1 MQTQKANTKCAICGK
16 DYYVCVSCKSH
27 NLTPWKIHT
36 DTAEHYQVFQI
47 LRGVSLGVYTK
58 SEAKEK
64 LDSLN
69 LKDVDTYTPSVQ
81 KQIKDIVGE
90 VVEPVDAVDA
100 DAVDVEKD
108 ELDSDKPELLEK
120 EFRVKG
126 RKTNR
131 KKS

>member
-16 DYYVCVSCKSH
+16 DYYICVSCKSH

-69 LKDVDTYTPSVQ
+69 LKDVDTYIPSVQ
-81 KQIKDIVGE
+81 KHIKDIVGTE
-90 VVEPVDAVDA
+90 VDAKTP
-100 DAVDVEKD
+100 VDVEED
-108 ELDSDKPELLEK
+108 ELDADKPELLEK
-120 EFRVKG
+120 EFRVKSK
-126 RKTNR
+126 RANR

>member
-27 NLTPWKIHT
+27 NLTPWKVHT

-69 LKDVDTYTPSVQ
+69 LKDADTYIPSVQ
-81 KQIKDIVGE
+81 KRIKDIVGE
-90 VVEPVDAVDA
+90 VVEPVDD
-100 DAVDVEKD
+100 VDVEKD

>member
-69 LKDVDTYTPSVQ
+69 LKDVDTYIPSVQ
-81 KQIKDIVGE
+81 KRVKDIVGEVGE
-90 VVEPVDAVDA
+90 VVEPVDD
-100 DAVDVEKD
+100 VDVEKD

>member
-16 DYYVCVSCKSH
+16 DYYICVSCKSH

-69 LKDVDTYTPSVQ
+69 LKDVDTYIPSVQ
-81 KQIKDIVGE
+81 KHIKDIVGTE
-90 VVEPVDAVDA
+90 VDAKTP
-100 DAVDVEKD
+100 VDVEED
-108 ELDSDKPELLEK
+108 ELDADKPELLEK
-120 EFRVKG
+120 EFRVKS
-126 RKTNR
+126 KKANR

>member
-69 LKDVDTYTPSVQ
+69 LKDVDTYIPSVQ
-81 KQIKDIVGE
+81 KRIKDIVGE
-90 VVEPVDAVDA
+90 VVEPVDD
-100 DAVDVEKD
+100 VDVEKD

>member
-16 DYYVCVSCKSH
+16 DYYICVSCKSH

-69 LKDVDTYTPSVQ
+69 LKDVDTYIPSVQ
-81 KQIKDIVGE
+81 KHIKDIVGTE
-90 VVEPVDAVDA
+90 VDAETP
-100 DAVDVEKD
+100 VDVEED
-108 ELDSDKPELLEK
+108 ELDADKPELLEK
-120 EFRVKG
+120 EFRVKS
-126 RKTNR
+126 KKANR

>member
-69 LKDVDTYTPSVQ
+69 LKDVDTYIPSVQ
-81 KQIKDIVGE
+81 KRIKDIVSE
-90 VVEPVDAVDA
+90 VVEPVDDA
-100 DAVDVEKD
+100 DVEKD